1 MSSWLVGALLGLLA
15 AAGGLLAVRAA
26 PPLRPVRLVDRIAP
40 YLGDTPPPSRLL
52 ARPSASTTPFLVARR
67 LFGPMLSEAVS
78 VLDRT
83 VGGTR
88 SVRRRLDSLGSG
100 LGVEEFRVEQVLWG
114 ASGMLGASLGLAA
127 LGTFSGHMII
137 VLVGLAA
144 LGGLVGGV
152 LARDWWL
159 SKQVERRERT
169 MLAEFPVV
177 ADLLALAV
185 VAGEAPAD
193 ALRRVCNLTSG
204 ELARD
209 LESALARSRS
219 GIPLTTA
226 LTDLSERTTLEPF
239 TRFLQGLVVA
249 LERGT
254 PLADVL
260 RAQAIDVREL
270 GKRALL
276 EAGGRKEISMMIPVV
291 FMVLPVTVMF
301 ALYPGLLT
309 LTSLAR

>member
-1 MSSWLVGALLGLLA
+1 MSATVLGALLGLLL
-15 AAGGLLAVRAA
+15 AAGVLLAVRAA
-26 PPLRPVRLVDRIAP
+26 PPLRPIRLTDRIAP

-52 ARPSASTTPFLVARR
+52 AQPSASATPFVVARR
-67 LFGPMLSEAVS
+67 LFGPVLSELVS
-78 VLDRT
+78 ALDRM
-83 VGGTR
+83 VGGAP
-88 SVRRRLDSLGSG
+88 SVRRRLKSLGSG
-100 LGVEEFRVEQVLWG
+100 LAVDEFRIEQVLWG
-114 ASGMLGASLGLAA
+114 AGGLLVGSLGIAGLGAL
-127 LGTFSGHMII
+127 SGRVNV
-137 VLVGLAA
+137 VLVAV
-144 LGGLVGGV
+144 GGLVGLVAGV

-159 SKQVERRERT
+159 TRQVDRREQA

-193 ALRRVCNLTSG
+193 ALRRVCALTNG

-209 LESALARSRS
+209 LGSALVQSRS
-219 GIPLTTA
+219 GTPLTTA
-226 LTDLSERTTLEPF
+226 LSELAERTTLEPF

-254 PLADVL
+254 PLADIL
-260 RAQAIDVREL
+260 RAQALDVREL

-276 EAGGRKEISMMIPVV
+276 EAGGRKEISMMVPVV
-291 FMVLPVTVMF
+291 FLILPVTVLF